1 MSDLPIGAY
10 VLATKFSDG
19 DPCDQFAVGFI
30 SGKTPH
36 GRWLVIDQNGVNMRA
51 NGFRRAERITPEEG
65 AYLVSI
71 FPMIGDNPGA
81 SLWWHLDKYR
91 EEQDA

>member
-1 MSDLPIGAY
+1 MSELQIGDY
-10 VLATKFSDG
+10 VLATKYSDG

-36 GRWLVIDQNGVNMRA
+36 GRWLVIDQDGVNLRA
-51 NGFRRAERITPEEG
+51 NGFRRAARITPEEG
-65 AYLVSI
+65 SYLVSL
-71 FPMIGDNPGA
+71 FSMIGDKPGR

-91 EEQDA
+91 EDQDV